1 MQYKDVKIL
10 NKLGMHARA
19 SAKFT
24 QLAGRYHSDVWL
36 SRNGRKVNAKSIMG
50 VMMLAAHQGTIL
62 GIETSGADEMEAL
75 QALVQM
81 IEDRFGERE

>member
-1 MQYKDVKIL
+1 MQYKEVKIL

-24 QLAGRYHSDVWL
+24 QLAGRYRSDVWL
-36 SRNGRKVNAKSIMG
+36 SRNDRKVNAKSIMG
-50 VMMLAAHQGTIL
+50 VMMLAANQGATL
-62 GIETSGADEMEAL
+62 GIETSGADEAEAL
-75 QALVQM
+75 QALVQL